1 MSSSRRP
8 RLALHMWQA
17 ALLKPVLN
25 GVSAHGHNPT
35 AGGVTPPSVKGEDT
49 DTLENALTHPRSDAQ
64 SLLEPQLR
72 LKSVAKIHL
81 CSARPE
87 VTNRTPVSLMWSL
100 NIHLEIQLSCFSSKI
115 SEDLAT
121 VGQNNNNNKMAPLW
135 THSFPVHSIYFLK
148 VFNSWIYLG
157 LQPLHHNLCAIL
169 YFRTE
174 FPQSTC
180 NQNSNSHRPSSLMRE
195 AENWEA
201 PSACVST
208 GDRTLELVETPATSP
223 QSLVLCCQ
231 LFSSA
236 RQSLRCWAGRT
247 VTIPLGKGQSIA

>member
-1 MSSSRRP
+1 MISQVCWKQLWKCGSVNCKKESLMSSSRRP

-49 DTLENALTHPRSDAQ
+49 DTLESHPTHDQTLRASW
-64 SLLEPQLR
+64 SHNSR

-87 VTNRTPVSLMWSL
+87 VTNQTPVSLSMWPL
-100 NIHLEIQLSCFSSKI
+100 NIPLEIQLSCFPSKI
-115 SEDLAT
+115 SKDLAT
-121 VGQNNNNNKMAPLW
+121 VGQNNNNNNNKMAPLW
-135 THSFPVHSIYFLK
+135 TSSFPVHSIYFLK

-169 YFRTE
+169 YFRTI
-174 FPQSTC
+174 
-180 NQNSNSHRPSSLMRE
+180 
-195 AENWEA
+195 
-201 PSACVST
+201 
-208 GDRTLELVETPATSP
+208 SP
-223 QSLVLCCQ
+223 
-231 LFSSA
+231 
-236 RQSLRCWAGRT
+236 
-247 VTIPLGKGQSIA
+247 KYM